1 MKLINIFIYLDC
13 VEDNIMNTEA
23 KAKAVSSIRDLVDYI
38 NKKDI
43 NKEDIVSIMQL
54 GINGYV
60 VIYYTSIKEG

>member
-1 MKLINIFIYLDC
+1 
-13 VEDNIMNTEA
+13 MNTEA